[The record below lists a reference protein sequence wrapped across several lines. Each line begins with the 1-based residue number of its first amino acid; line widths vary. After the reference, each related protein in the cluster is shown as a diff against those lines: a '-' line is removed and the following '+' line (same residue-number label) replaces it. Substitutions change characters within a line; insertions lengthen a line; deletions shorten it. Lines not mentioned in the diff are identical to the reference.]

1 MDEIDLL
8 KHMENAMNNSYDLLT
23 NHKSIEELIVENGI
37 SNLVFAH
44 NIETN
49 PTKQDIENMLNY
61 FKESVDFEKCIELSK
76 LI

>member
-61 FKESVDFEKCIELSK
+61 FKESEDFEKCIELSK

>member
-1 MDEIDLL
+1 
-8 KHMENAMNNSYDLLT
+8 MENAMNNSYDLLT

-61 FKESVDFEKCIELSK
+61 FKESEDFEKCIELSK